1 MRVARIE
8 RPKVTKV
15 FPVLADGLIA
25 GERGAAVATGA
36 SWVLMRVDLNGGN
49 IVPSEIERSPG
60 TGSGHRVDGAKA
72 ETGTADSRFS
82 AGEGSVSSLATVALR
97 APEVRRGKVEALRE
111 QLSSGGYQVSSHQIA
126 ASIMEQLRVS
136 HGSRPLKG

>member
-1 MRVARIE
+1 MAATSFRVRSNEAQAQARATE
-8 RPKVTKV
+8 
-15 FPVLADGLIA
+15 LA
-25 GERGAAVATGA
+25 
-36 SWVLMRVDLNGGN
+36 GG
-49 IVPSEIERSPG
+49 
-60 TGSGHRVDGAKA
+60 A
-72 ETGTADSRFS
+72 ETGIADSRFS
-82 AGEGSVSSLATVALR
+82 AGEESVSSLASVALQ